1 MQAKESSVG
10 VTFWRRIIV
19 AADGAVTVNVMS
31 VFPLLVCF
39 FFPSGEFW
47 GCMRRFAHNEK
58 VFTCCKMQCETMDL
72 LPRESPQFGLGRR
85 NLRTGI

>member
-39 FFPSGEFW
+39 FSPPVSSG
-47 GCMRRFAHNEK
+47 AA
-58 VFTCCKMQCETMDL
+58 
-72 LPRESPQFGLGRR
+72 
-85 NLRTGI
+85 